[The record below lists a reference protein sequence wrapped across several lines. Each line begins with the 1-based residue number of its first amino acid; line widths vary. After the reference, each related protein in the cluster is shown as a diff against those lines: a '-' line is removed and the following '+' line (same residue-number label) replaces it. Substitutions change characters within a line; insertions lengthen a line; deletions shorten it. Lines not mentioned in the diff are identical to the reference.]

1 MTTKSLLAP
10 LLGPLPLPLLF
21 FQLSQD
27 PILDK
32 VWGVLVAGV
41 VGQLVV
47 GGFFMIGFV
56 AIVRKSI
63 DKDIPARLQSIDTH
77 IEAIG
82 KELLSMRREIDRH
95 GYKIEALEKYRD
107 DLDDTR
113 SRQPRSPS
121 PRR

>member
-1 MTTKSLLAP
+1 MRHALL
-10 LLGPLPLPLLF
+10 LLF
-21 FQLSQD
+21 QISQD

-32 VWGVLVAGV
+32 IWGVLIAGV
-41 VGQLVV
+41 VGQLIV
-47 GGFFMIGFV
+47 GGFFMVGFV

-63 DKDIPARLQSIDTH
+63 DKDIPAKLQSIDQH

-95 GYKIEALEKYRD
+95 GYQIEALERHRDRD

-113 SRQPRSPS
+113 SRPRPPG

>member
-1 MTTKSLLAP
+1 MAALPQAVLLLA
-10 LLGPLPLPLLF
+10 
-21 FQLSQD
+21 QLSQD

-107 DLDDTR
+107 RDDLDDTR

-121 PRR
+121 SRR